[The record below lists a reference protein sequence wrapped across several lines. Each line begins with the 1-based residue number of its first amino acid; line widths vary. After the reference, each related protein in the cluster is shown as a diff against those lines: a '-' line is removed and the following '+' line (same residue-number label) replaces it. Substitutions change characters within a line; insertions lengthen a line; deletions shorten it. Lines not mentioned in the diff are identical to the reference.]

1 MNPQRFAMIVR
12 RGHQE
17 AYDTLQR
24 EFAPKGVC
32 VFWDRR
38 VAERRQDHIP
48 VAVERRVNHRRQDA
62 DTWNVQ
68 HFRVVPLSEPPVTR

>member
-1 MNPQRFAMIVR
+1 MNSQRLAMIVR

-17 AYDTLQR
+17 AYDTLHR
-24 EFAPKGVC
+24 EFDPKGIC

-38 VAERRQDHIP
+38 FEERRRFSIP
-48 VAVERRVNHRRQDA
+48 VDIERRVHHRRQDA

-68 HFRVVPLSEPPVTR
+68 HFRVVLLTESPVT